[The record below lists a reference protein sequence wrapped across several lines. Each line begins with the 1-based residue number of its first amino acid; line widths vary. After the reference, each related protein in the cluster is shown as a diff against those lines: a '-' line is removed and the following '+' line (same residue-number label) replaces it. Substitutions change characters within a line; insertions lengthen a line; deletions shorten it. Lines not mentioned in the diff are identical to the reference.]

1 MNGLVDNGL
10 IFRVRR
16 FPIKPETT
24 LMEVL
29 KRADQEVLKLF
40 KEVVGDI
47 TTEWKGKARVGKD
60 LDSLIQKKPNDP
72 RVLRATKFIK
82 KK

>member
-1 MNGLVDNGL
+1 MNGLVDNGV

-16 FPIKPETT
+16 FPILESYT
-24 LMEVL
+24 LNDL
-29 KRADQEVLKLF
+29 IDKSNKEVLKLF
-40 KEVVGDI
+40 KEVVRDM
-47 TTEWKGKARVGKD
+47 TTEWKGKARRGKD
-60 LDSLIQKKPNDP
+60 LDLLIEKKPNDP